1 MCGRI
6 SWKANGVIKFAEA
19 VIFAGSGS
27 YLVVDKEE
35 RDGKNIKV
43 IWWIKSLL
51 ASYIVTGILLLVLT
65 FFMYKFELNEK
76 IVSAAI
82 VGIYVVSTLIGGMII
97 GKLTKSKRYLWGMV
111 LGIIYFVLLLLITLG
126 VYRTLNGDSVS
137 IVTSL
142 ILCAGG
148 GMTGG
153 MIS

>member
-1 MCGRI
+1 ME
-6 SWKANGVIKFAEA
+6 NMQ
-19 VIFAGSGS
+19 
-27 YLVVDKEE
+27 
-35 RDGKNIKV
+35 KNIKV

>member
-1 MCGRI
+1 ME
-6 SWKANGVIKFAEA
+6 NMQ
-19 VIFAGSGS
+19 
-27 YLVVDKEE
+27 
-35 RDGKNIKV
+35 KNIKV
-43 IWWIKSLL
+43 IWWIMSLL
-51 ASYIVTGILLLVLT
+51 ASYIVTGISLLVLT

>member
-1 MCGRI
+1 ME
-6 SWKANGVIKFAEA
+6 NMQ
-19 VIFAGSGS
+19 
-27 YLVVDKEE
+27 
-35 RDGKNIKV
+35 KNIKV
-43 IWWIKSLL
+43 IWWITSLL
-51 ASYIVTGILLLVLT
+51 ASYIVTGISHLVLT

-76 IVSAAI
+76 IVSAAS

>member
-1 MCGRI
+1 ME
-6 SWKANGVIKFAEA
+6 NMQ
-19 VIFAGSGS
+19 
-27 YLVVDKEE
+27 
-35 RDGKNIKV
+35 KNIKV

-82 VGIYVVSTLIGGMII
+82 VVIYVVSTLIGGMII

>member
-1 MCGRI
+1 ME
-6 SWKANGVIKFAEA
+6 NMQ
-19 VIFAGSGS
+19 
-27 YLVVDKEE
+27 
-35 RDGKNIKV
+35 KNIKV

-51 ASYIVTGILLLVLT
+51 ASYIVSGILLLVLT

>member
-1 MCGRI
+1 ME
-6 SWKANGVIKFAEA
+6 NMQ
-19 VIFAGSGS
+19 
-27 YLVVDKEE
+27 
-35 RDGKNIKV
+35 KNIKV

-65 FFMYKFELNEK
+65 FFMYEFELNEK